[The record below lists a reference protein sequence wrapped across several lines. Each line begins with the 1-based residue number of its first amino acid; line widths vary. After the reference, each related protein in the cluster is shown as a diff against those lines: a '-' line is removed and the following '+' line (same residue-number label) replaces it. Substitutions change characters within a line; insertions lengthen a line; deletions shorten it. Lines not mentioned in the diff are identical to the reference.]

1 MCPGIFGKDPER
13 YLKEERL
20 AFPDPVRPGQAAVV
34 DSTHRVQLNYEVFY
48 FRDVGTRRRFLADPT
63 RYCGLLTDPVT
74 SRRFQ
79 PTARSPRADYG
90 GRRYF
95 FTDSASLVAFLA
107 MPDSLALRKGP

>member
-20 AFPDPVRPGQAAVV
+20 AFRDPVHPGRAAVI
-34 DSTHRVQLNYEVFY
+34 DTTRRVLLNYEIFY
-48 FRDVGTRRRFLADPT
+48 FSDAAARRRFLADPT

-74 SRRFQ
+74 RVRFH
-79 PTARSPRADYG
+79 PDARSPRTDYR

-95 FTDSASLVAFLA
+95 FPDSTSLVAFLA
-107 MPDSLALRKGP
+107 TPDSLALRKGP